1 MVAELTLAS
10 QVVESF
16 REDRKSLLELIELI
30 ALEPQARALL
40 ATAALAELATR
51 TQVEQTR
58 QQLEQKIE
66 QTRQQLEQKIEQ
78 LDRKIEQTRQQLDRK
93 IEQTR
98 QQLEQ
103 KIEQVRSELKGE
115 LGEVRREI
123 HSYLRW
129 TVGLIIV
136 MWTTTLIPLLFKLVG
151 LL

>member
-66 QTRQQLEQKIEQ
+66 QKAAQLEQ
-78 LDRKIEQTRQQLDRK
+78 KIEQTRQQLDRK